1 MPSTNLNGVISID
14 GKQLQLPSEVTT
26 SLTQGINDGSVVAQL
41 GQQAP
46 FTFRDSTNIS
56 FPDNVKAEIVN
67 EGDVK
72 SPTTVQPTL
81 THAVIKKAQATIRLT
96 SEDLWADADNGLN
109 LQNIVSTEETNA
121 LARQLDSLVLH
132 GVSDLAGNKL
142 TDVQSLT
149 DLVPAANKITEG
161 KDAMTSL
168 DNLESTVNTDWV
180 PSGLALNRTFANELR
195 TMRNSESQRIYPE
208 LTLDLKGNV
217 DGINTAVSKT
227 VDPELAI
234 LGDWSQI
241 RWGYVN
247 GINMTVIPYGSP
259 DGGPDLQHV
268 NMVAIRTEVVYAFQ
282 ILHPEAFALLEP
294 KASGSASSSK

>member
-1 MPSTNLNGVISID
+1 MV
-14 GKQLQLPSEVTT
+14 LPSVVTT
-26 SLTQGINDGSVVAQL
+26 SLTEGINNGSVVARL

-56 FPDNVKAEIVN
+56 FPDDVKAEIVN
-67 EGDVK
+67 EGDNK
-72 SPTTVQPTL
+72 SATTVTPTR
-81 THAVIKKAQATIRLT
+81 TNAVIKKAQATIRLT
-96 SEDLWADADNGLN
+96 SEDLWADADNGWN
-109 LQNIVSTEETNA
+109 LQSIVSTEETNA
-121 LARQLDSLVLH
+121 LARQLDSLILH

-142 TDVQSLT
+142 TDVTGLT
-149 DLVPAANKITEG
+149 DEPNVKKISEA

-168 DNLESTVNTDWV
+168 DNLESAVNTDWV
-180 PSGLALNRTFANELR
+180 PSGLALNRTFANKLR
-195 TMRNSESQRIYPE
+195 MMRNSESQRIYPE

-227 VDPELAI
+227 VDPDLAI

-259 DGGPDLQHV
+259 DGGPDLQRT

-282 ILHPEAFALLEP
+282 ILHPEAFAILQP
-294 KASGSASSSK
+294 SASGSSSSSKSSK